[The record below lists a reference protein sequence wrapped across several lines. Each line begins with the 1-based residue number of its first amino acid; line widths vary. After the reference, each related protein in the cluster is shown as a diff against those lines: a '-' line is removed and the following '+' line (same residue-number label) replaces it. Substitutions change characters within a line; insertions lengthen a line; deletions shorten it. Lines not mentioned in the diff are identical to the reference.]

1 MTIPNELINKILSFR
16 EKHSIRKILV
26 CVHCGEE
33 EYFND
38 YLYIYHRIR
47 SWSSNNNG
55 RWTIHVKKKFEIVC
69 SECNYELSK
78 N

>member
-55 RWTIHVKKKFEIVC
+55 RWTNIKDEEEDEVHKLYFFFI
-69 SECNYELSK
+69 
-78 N
+78 